1 MSYLLCY
8 NTAMND
14 QFYEDEPIIK
24 INPTHI
30 KKQRKPPFVREFEYF
45 SPKLL
50 NTEPVPSGREGYYL
64 YYYMESF
71 YTYHTEKKGDKSIR
85 VYDKHVSKKSV
96 EVTLEQWNALHAG
109 DCKGYRDNRREYE
122 QLEYEPK
129 HNGEFICTLD
139 ALLQY
144 WDKFD
149 HEQFWANAFD
159 LERVLNS
166 FSDEDLDIYLYAK
179 EKHLKQKQIAI
190 LIGKSESYVTRR
202 MKFIEEEIE
211 RDMLDNGELTKLEIN
226 ARLEYRKHTRTG
238 KCDRFA
244 DVFVYDFLLSMPQ
257 EMQIRYLFIFRGQGE
272 LIKFC
277 FLWVYEYFNGKE
289 QQNVIAREVLSKY
302 SYQLYKKY
310 ASKLQTRTK
319 QLFIAVEME
328 AERLIRRYGIKDSR
342 PNEKFIKA
350 VQKAATAKGMTV
362 AEYRDNILF
371 PHGQERIIE
380 RFKKFIKLHP
390 EMQGKFKPQ
399 TKGNVSTQNTKA
411 FVNKK
416 R

>member
-1 MSYLLCY
+1 
-8 NTAMND
+8 MND
-14 QFYEDEPIIK
+14 EYYQDEPIIK

-50 NTEPVPSGREGYYL
+50 NKQPTPSGREGYYL
-64 YYYMESF
+64 YYYMESY
-71 YTYHTEKKGDKSIR
+71 YTSRTQKKGDKSIK

-96 EVTLEQWNALHAG
+96 EVTFEQWNALHAG
-109 DCKGYRDNRREYE
+109 DCKDYRDNRREYE
-122 QLEYEPK
+122 QSEYEPM

-159 LERVLNS
+159 LERVLNN

-179 EKHLKQKQIAI
+179 EKRLKQKQIAV

-202 MKFIEEEIE
+202 MKYIEEEIE
-211 RDMLDNGELTKLEIN
+211 RDLLNSGAYTELQIK
-226 ARLEYRKHTRTG
+226 AFLEYHRYLRTG
-238 KCDRFA
+238 KCDSFA

-277 FLWVYEYFNGKE
+277 FLWIYEYFNGRG

-302 SYQLYKKY
+302 SYQLYKKH
-310 ASKLQTRTK
+310 AVKLQPWAK
-319 QLFIAVEME
+319 QLFIEVELE
-328 AERLIRRYGIKDSR
+328 VEELIKRYGIKDSR

-362 AEYRDNILF
+362 AEYRDKILF

-380 RFKKFIKLHP
+380 RFKKLLKLHP

-399 TKGNVSTQNTKA
+399 TKANVSAQNTRA
-411 FVNKK
+411 FVSKK